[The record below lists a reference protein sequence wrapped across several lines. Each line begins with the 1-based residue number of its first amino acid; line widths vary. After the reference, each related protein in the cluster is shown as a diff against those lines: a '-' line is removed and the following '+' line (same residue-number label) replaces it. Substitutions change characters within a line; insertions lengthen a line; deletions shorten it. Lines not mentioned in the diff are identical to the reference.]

1 MSREPI
7 AFEPYLRPQVW
18 GGRDLS
24 ERLGKRLPDDRA
36 YGESWEISGHP
47 DHVTRATTSPWSGQ
61 PLDELWAAHAA
72 EWTLGQASGT
82 ESFPL
87 LLKWLDCHDLLSV
100 QVHPDDRLAAKLRG
114 ERYGKTE
121 AWVVTAVSPT
131 GRIFAGLR
139 PGISQSD
146 LERHLAAG
154 TVADC
159 LHSFTPRPGDCLFI
173 PAGTVHAVGGGVL
186 MAEVQQSSDA
196 TFRLFDWNRPGTD
209 GRPRPLHIDESLQAI
224 RWEAGPVDPVVPRV
238 VREEP
243 SGALRERLVACDQ
256 FRIERWTLSTGPLAH
271 PFPSELSLVLALRGE
286 GTYQTA
292 DKPPRTIATGQSL
305 LVPAGAERLTWH
317 GQALSLLFATPVF
330 TAPSSRQPLL

>member
-7 AFEPYLRPQVW
+7 AFEPFLRPQVW
-18 GGRDLS
+18 GGRDLAD
-24 ERLGKRLPDDRA
+24 RLGKRLPDDRA

-47 DHVTRATTSPWSGQ
+47 DHITLASTAPWSGQ
-61 PLDELWAAHAA
+61 PLDELWAAHAS
-72 EWTLGQASGT
+72 EWTAGQATGA
-82 ESFPL
+82 EPFPL

-100 QVHPDDRLAAKLRG
+100 QVHPDDRLAGELRG

-121 AWVVTAVSPT
+121 AWVVTAVSPS

-139 PGISQSD
+139 PGITRSD
-146 LERHLAAG
+146 LDRHLADG

-238 VREEP
+238 VREEL
-243 SGALRERLVACDQ
+243 SGALRERLVDCAQ
-256 FRIERWTLSTGPLAH
+256 FRMERWTLADGTLAH
-271 PFPSELSLVLALRGE
+271 PFPSELSLVVALNGS
-286 GTYQTA
+286 GAFQTA
-292 DKPPRTIATGQSL
+292 DDTPRTIATGQSL
-305 LVPAGAERLTWH
+305 LVPAGADRLTWH
-317 GQALSLLFATPVF
+317 GPALSLLFATPVF
-330 TAPSSRQPLL
+330 PTSSAR